1 MLFSKLFKRLMPVAI
16 AAAMMAGCKEQIDT
30 SARYVFLDETVYSYL
45 SKHDQYSQY
54 ADLLGKV
61 KVSKISTSTLK
72 QLLAA
77 RGNYTVFAP
86 TNEAI
91 QRYLDTLAMKKVID
105 APSWDGF
112 RDSSSLDSIREI
124 IVYNSIIDAGDNLEP
139 YETGEFP
146 ILNKGEF
153 PLVNMY
159 SRKLYV
165 TYSDNPDSIWVNGA
179 ALDVNNRDIKTENGV
194 IHCVHNV
201 VAPTNNTLG
210 YLLESIFNEKQKGY
224 YVAAQLVRAAGMLDT
239 LYKYQDDEY
248 ERRYQAG
255 LIKDIAHTSG
265 IGYTTGKVPEHRFYG
280 YTFFAE
286 TDEFW
291 EKELGKDALDITV
304 KDVKDYL
311 IQHGYYPEGTTDD
324 NYTEENNIVNL
335 FITYHFMPMRLA
347 ADRLVLHWNEMG
359 YSKHV
364 KQPTVVQYEY
374 YTTMGKRRL
383 LKFLESAE
391 SDGVCINR
399 FPNIDN
405 GRHGTYHELSCDPD
419 KVGIPVQAP
428 ETGGEFNV
436 RNGIIYPLDQILA
449 YTSDVRHN
457 LHKERIRWDI
467 TAQFPE
473 FMNNDIRL
481 QYYYLGQRWG
491 IPMNTVYRYLD
502 DCSIEDDSYFFYY
515 NGYDETMKNY
525 QGDELNIRGNLDV
538 TFRLPPVPED
548 GIYELRFN
556 IQSDGYN
563 RGMVQFYWGS
573 DLNNLPPMGI
583 PLDIRMSG
591 LERRTTAGTF
601 PSNVGWLPDVEDD
614 DAFNAEVDKKMRNN
628 GFMKGA
634 NIYCD
639 GGQGLNIM
647 ARADPLIIRRVIVRE
662 PMKADETYYV
672 RFKTVLDDASREFY
686 VDFLEFCPKE
696 VYDNPE
702 TPEDIW

>member
-1 MLFSKLFKRLMPVAI
+1 MPVAI
-16 AAAMMAGCKEQIDT
+16 AAAMMAGCKEQVDT

-91 QRYLDTLAMKKVID
+91 QRYLDTLAMKKVIE

-179 ALDVNNRDIKTENGV
+179 ALDVNNRDIKTENGI

-224 YVAAQLVRAAGMLDT
+224 YVAAQLVRAAGMIDT

-304 KDVKDYL
+304 EDVKDYL

-457 LHKERIRWDI
+457 LHKS
-467 TAQFPE
+467 A
-473 FMNNDIRL
+473 
-481 QYYYLGQRWG
+481 
-491 IPMNTVYRYLD
+491 
-502 DCSIEDDSYFFYY
+502 S
-515 NGYDETMKNY
+515 
-525 QGDELNIRGNLDV
+525 
-538 TFRLPPVPED
+538 
-548 GIYELRFN
+548 
-556 IQSDGYN
+556 
-563 RGMVQFYWGS
+563 
-573 DLNNLPPMGI
+573 
-583 PLDIRMSG
+583 
-591 LERRTTAGTF
+591 AGTSP
-601 PSNVGWLPDVEDD
+601 PSSPN
-614 DAFNAEVDKKMRNN
+614 
-628 GFMKGA
+628 
-634 NIYCD
+634 
-639 GGQGLNIM
+639 
-647 ARADPLIIRRVIVRE
+647 
-662 PMKADETYYV
+662 
-672 RFKTVLDDASREFY
+672 S
-686 VDFLEFCPKE
+686 
-696 VYDNPE
+696 
-702 TPEDIW
+702 

>member
-1 MLFSKLFKRLMPVAI
+1 MPVAI

-91 QRYLDTLAMKKVID
+91 QRYLDTLAMKKVIE

-311 IQHGYYPEGTTDD
+311 IQHGYYPEGTPDD

-639 GGQGLNIM
+639 GGQGMNIM

-686 VDFLEFCPKE
+686 GDFLEFCPKE

>member
-1 MLFSKLFKRLMPVAI
+1 MPVAI
-16 AAAMMAGCKEQIDT
+16 AAAMMAGCKEQVDT

-91 QRYLDTLAMKKVID
+91 QRYLDTLAMKKVIE

-165 TYSDNPDSIWVNGA
+165 TYSDDPDSIWVNGA
-179 ALDVNNRDIKTENGV
+179 ALDVNNRDIKTENGI

-224 YVAAQLVRAAGMLDT
+224 YVAAQLVRAAGMIDT

-573 DLNNLPPMGI
+573 DLNNLPPMGS

-639 GGQGLNIM
+639 GGQGMNIM

>member
-1 MLFSKLFKRLMPVAI
+1 MLFSKLFKRIMPVAI
-16 AAAMMAGCKEQIDT
+16 AAAMMAGCKEQVDT

-54 ADLLGKV
+54 ADLLGKG

-91 QRYLDTLAMKKVID
+91 QRYLDTLAMKKVIE

-639 GGQGLNIM
+639 GGQGMNIM

>member
-1 MLFSKLFKRLMPVAI
+1 MPVAI

-91 QRYLDTLAMKKVID
+91 QRYLDTLAMKKVIE

-573 DLNNLPPMGI
+573 DLNNRPPMGI

-639 GGQGLNIM
+639 GGQGMNIM

>member
-1 MLFSKLFKRLMPVAI
+1 MPVAMATAI
-16 AAAMMAGCKEQIDT
+16 MAGCKEQIDT
-30 SARYVFLDETVYSYL
+30 SARYVFLDETVFSYL

-54 ADLLGKV
+54 VDLLGKV
-61 KVSKISTSTLK
+61 KVSKISTSTLR

-91 QRYLDTLAMKKVID
+91 QLYLDTLAMKNVID
-105 APSWDGF
+105 APGWDGF

-146 ILNKGEF
+146 VLNKGEF
-153 PLVNMY
+153 PLANMY

-165 TYSDNPDSIWVNGA
+165 TYSDEPDSIWVNGA
-179 ALDVNNRDIKTENGV
+179 PVDVNNRDIKTENGV

-210 YLLESIFNEKQKGY
+210 YLMESIINEKQKGY
-224 YVAAQLVRAAGMLDT
+224 YVAAQLVRAAGMIDT
-239 LYKYQDDEY
+239 LYQYQDEEY
-248 ERRYQAG
+248 ERRYLAG

-311 IQHGYYPEGTTDD
+311 IQHGYYPEGNTDD

-391 SDGVCINR
+391 SNGVCINR

-515 NGYDETMKNY
+515 NGYDETMKNF

-601 PSNVGWLPDVEDD
+601 PSNVGWLPDVDDD

-639 GGQGLNIM
+639 GGQGMNVM

>member
-91 QRYLDTLAMKKVID
+91 QRYLDTLAMKKVIE

-165 TYSDNPDSIWVNGA
+165 TYSDDPDSIWVNGA
-179 ALDVNNRDIKTENGV
+179 ALDVNNRDIKTENGI

-210 YLLESIFNEKQKGY
+210 YLLESIINEKQKGY
-224 YVAAQLVRAAGMLDT
+224 YVAAQLVRAAGMIDT

-639 GGQGLNIM
+639 GGQGMNIM

>member
-1 MLFSKLFKRLMPVAI
+1 MPVAI
-16 AAAMMAGCKEQIDT
+16 AAAMMAGCKEQVDT

-91 QRYLDTLAMKKVID
+91 QRYLDTLAMKKVIE

-419 KVGIPVQAP
+419 EVGIPVQAP
-428 ETGGEFNV
+428 ETCGEFNV

-639 GGQGLNIM
+639 GGQGMNIM

>member
-1 MLFSKLFKRLMPVAI
+1 MPVAI
-16 AAAMMAGCKEQIDT
+16 AAAMMAGCKEQVDT

-91 QRYLDTLAMKKVID
+91 QRYLDTLAMKKVIE

-391 SDGVCINR
+391 SDGVCISR

>member
-1 MLFSKLFKRLMPVAI
+1 MPVAI

-91 QRYLDTLAMKKVID
+91 QRYLDTLAMKKVIE
-105 APSWDGF
+105 APSWNGF

-165 TYSDNPDSIWVNGA
+165 TYSDDPDSIWVNGA
-179 ALDVNNRDIKTENGV
+179 ALDVNNRDIKTENGI

-614 DAFNAEVDKKMRNN
+614 DAFNAEVDKKMRNH